1 MSQFKASFAIV
12 GIALALSACAGPTK
26 HPAVFARNECQ
37 VEPQPLSCAGA
48 SDMGVMRAP

>member
-1 MSQFKASFAIV
+1 MPQFKAALAIV
-12 GIALALSACAGPTK
+12 GIALALSACAGPIK
-26 HPAVFARNECQ
+26 HPAVFARDECK